1 MKTIIIEDEKPAAE
15 KLKKALLKCSPPVQV
30 AAILG
35 SVRTACE
42 WLQNHDA
49 PELIFMDIDLT
60 DGLSFK
66 IFEEVNID
74 CPIIF
79 TTAYDEYWQ
88 EAFEHNSIDYL
99 LKPIRQ
105 EKLEAALKKYEKLKQ
120 HFAFNYRQLLDM
132 GPDKQ
137 PGAAPGLTG
146 SAETRTTRMN
156 QVAHVAPAAP
166 VAHGMNTPGTS
177 NTNTD
182 WKKRFLVK
190 RGTDY
195 ISIKT
200 DEMAYFYAAQ
210 KLVCLVDSKSQ
221 KFILDQSLADLEKQ
235 LDPSQFYRVN
245 RKYLIN
251 LNAIKRIK
259 TYPKSK
265 LQLEIQ
271 PAPSEEIIIS
281 QENAAAFKAWME
293 Q

>member
-1 MKTIIIEDEKPAAE
+1 MKAIIIEDEKPAAE
-15 KLKKALLKCSPPVQV
+15 KLQKALMKCDASIQV
-30 AAILG
+30 TAVLG
-35 SVRTACE
+35 SVQSAIT
-42 WLQNHDA
+42 WFKQNSQ
-49 PELIFMDIDLT
+49 PELLFMDIELT

-66 IFEEVNID
+66 IFEQVSIN

-105 EKLEAALKKYEKLKQ
+105 DKLEIALKKYEKLKQ
-120 HFAFNYRQLLDM
+120 HFASNYGQLLNW
-132 GPDKQ
+132 Q
-137 PGAAPGLTG
+137 QN
-146 SAETRTTRMN
+146 N
-156 QVAHVAPAAP
+156 QEH
-166 VAHGMNTPGTS
+166 
-177 NTNTD
+177 
-182 WKKRFLVK
+182 KKRFLVK

-195 ISIKT
+195 ISVKT
-200 DEMAYFYAAQ
+200 SDIAYFYAAQ
-210 KLVCLVDSKSQ
+210 KLVCLVDSSAQ
-221 KFILDQSLADLEKQ
+221 KFILDLSLSDLEKQ

-245 RKYLIN
+245 RKYLVN
-251 LNAIKRIK
+251 LNAIKKIK

-265 LQLEIQ
+265 LQLDIQ